1 MYLQETDEQ
10 QALRTELRAYFAE
23 LLSPEVRADIGY
35 RGEGGEGWRRI
46 VKQMGTD
53 GWLGIGWPKEF
64 GGQGRPATDQ
74 FIFYD
79 EVQRAKAPVPF
90 VTLNT
95 VGPTLMRYGSDEQK
109 ATLLP
114 QIVAG
119 TLRPIAVLSETRMKQ
134 LANVPTSVEQ
144 GFKKYVGSSWS
155 SIVVPAKTPQAIIDK
170 INADIAAVI
179 KDPGFRDKLEEQG
192 AQFLSVNAKDAQDFL
207 VKESKLWAPMVEASG
222 IEPPNN

>member
-1 MYLQETDEQ
+1 MYLQETDEH

-109 ATLLP
+109 QLHLP
-114 QIVAG
+114 
-119 TLRPIAVLSETRMKQ
+119 RIARGE
-134 LANVPTSVEQ
+134 AFWCQ
-144 GFKKYVGSSWS
+144 GFSEPEAGSDLAALRTSATRDGDDYVVTGSKIWTSYANHADFCFLLVRTDPAS
-155 SIVVPAKTPQAIIDK
+155 KRHHGISVLLLAIPQGLAFSYLAPAVAVVQNLVPPARR
-170 INADIAAVI
+170 AAPR
-179 KDPGFRDKLEEQG
+179 PG
-192 AQFLSVNAKDAQDFL
+192 SAKA
-207 VKESKLWAPMVEASG
+207 
-222 IEPPNN
+222 

>member
-109 ATLLP
+109 ATFLP
-114 QIVAG
+114 QILAG
-119 TLRPIAVLSETRMKQ
+119 EVNFAIGYTEPGSGTDLASLQTRAVRDGDEYVINGNKIFTSGANDADWVW
-134 LANVPTSVEQ
+134 LACRT
-144 GFKKYVGSSWS
+144 
-155 SIVVPAKTPQAIIDK
+155 
-170 INADIAAVI
+170 
-179 KDPGFRDKLEEQG
+179 DPERQE
-192 AQFLSVNAKDAQDFL
+192 
-207 VKESKLWAPMVEASG
+207 APRAS
-222 IEPPNN
+222 P

>member
-79 EVQRAKAPVPF
+79 EVQRAKAPVP
-90 VTLNT
+90 VRH
-95 VGPTLMRYGSDEQK
+95 PEHRRADPD
-109 ATLLP
+109 A
-114 QIVAG
+114 
-119 TLRPIAVLSETRMKQ
+119 LRDRRAEGHASCPR
-134 LANVPTSVEQ
+134 
-144 GFKKYVGSSWS
+144 SW
-155 SIVVPAKTPQAIIDK
+155 PA
-170 INADIAAVI
+170 
-179 KDPGFRDKLEEQG
+179 R
-192 AQFLSVNAKDAQDFL
+192 
-207 VKESKLWAPMVEASG
+207 
-222 IEPPNN
+222 